1 MDIHNGVP
9 AALGDFA
16 ECATG
21 GGYHLSLHADKLD
34 HELPS
39 TQAVQPPS
47 FARIVEH
54 PDFGA
59 ALLVSTGEGRPFYI
73 PKSRKQ
79 LAQMIEEAA
88 RIMAKLP

>member
-1 MDIHNGVP
+1 MD
-9 AALGDFA
+9 
-16 ECATG
+16 
-21 GGYHLSLHADKLD
+21 LHAPGVQDDSDLRPGD
-34 HELPS
+34 HHFLRRVELG
-39 TQAVQPPS
+39 QGLCGKADIQPIQ

-59 ALLVSTGEGRPFYI
+59 ALLVSTGDGRPFYI

-88 RIMAKLP
+88 RVLAKLP

>member
-1 MDIHNGVP
+1 LDIHNP
-9 AALGDFA
+9 SLSDDSDIRPGDHTFLRRV
-16 ECATG
+16 E
-21 GGYHLSLHADKLD
+21 LDQSLCGKADI
-34 HELPS
+34 
-39 TQAVQPPS
+39 QPS

-79 LAQMIEEAA
+79 LAQMIAEGAEVLA
-88 RIMAKLP
+88 RMP